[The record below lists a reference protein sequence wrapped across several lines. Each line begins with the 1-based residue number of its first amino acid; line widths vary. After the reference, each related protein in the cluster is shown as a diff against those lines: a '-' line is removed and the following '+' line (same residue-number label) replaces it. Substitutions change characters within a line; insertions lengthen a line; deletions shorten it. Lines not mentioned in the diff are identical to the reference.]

1 MEMIRINKNTL
12 KGYLL
17 EEVLA
22 YLIRTTGYKLL
33 VDPKQDGKRDLDWGK
48 NGLVVKGRGAVHQVD
63 VLGELEWIPAFTY
76 PLRLIIE
83 AKFRGTTTGIGV
95 VRNAVGVLLDVAQN
109 NSPTREQK
117 TFFPKYQYAYAVVST
132 SGFSQPAMDMAIAH
146 QISLIDLS
154 ISEYDRLKKS
164 IEQSAENILRSI
176 NNYNIREGKLISGIR
191 YVLRRK
197 LNTLP
202 DLESEHQLPNNF
214 DSYLSERLQPLVDT
228 AKEYNELFVAMA
240 NGPFMLI
247 LKADDPQR
255 FLNYANK
262 NPSHRVS
269 INWSSETDKGLW
281 EIKPSENRDAYRLSF
296 RLPEMLSKWI
306 FDIHEKRKERA
317 IHVKQEYLSNITIY
331 RHVDGKDYLFRLKFD
346 LESTQKH
353 ASGKYR

>member
-1 MEMIRINKNTL
+1 MEKDTL
-12 KGYLL
+12 KGYLI

-22 YLIRTTGYKLL
+22 YLIRNTGYKLL
-33 VDPKQDGKRDLDWGK
+33 VDPKQDKRELGWER
-48 NGLVVKGRGAVHQVD
+48 NGLVVKGRGATHQVD

-83 AKFRGTTTGIGV
+83 AKFRKKPTSIDI
-95 VRNAVGVLLDVAQN
+95 VRNAVGVLFDVNQN

-117 TFFPKYQYAYAVVST
+117 TFYPKYQYAYAIAST
-132 SGFSQPAMDMAIAH
+132 SGFSQPAMNMAIAH

-154 ISEYDRLKKS
+154 ISEYDSLKSS
-164 IEQSAENILRSI
+164 IVQSAENVLESI
-176 NNYNIREGKLISGIR
+176 SDYNVKRGKLISNIR
-191 YVLRRK
+191 YALRSELR
-197 LNTLP
+197 TLP
-202 DLESEHQLPNNF
+202 DEEFEHRLPNNF

-228 AKEYNELFVAMA
+228 AKEHDELFVAMA

-255 FLNYANK
+255 FLNYANE

-269 INWSSETDKGLW
+269 INWSSETDK
-281 EIKPSENRDAYRLSF
+281 EIWVIRPFENGNAYRLSF

-306 FDIHEKRKERA
+306 FDIHKKRKERA
-317 IHVKQEYLSNITIY
+317 IHVKKKYLSNITIY
-331 RHVDGKDYLFRLKFD
+331 RHVDGKDCLFRLKFD